1 MSLDAQDRW
10 RLILGRERERLSLP
24 GQRVNQA
31 LDELYGDGRGE
42 GSAADL
48 GDSDAGGPTPREWA
62 DELAA
67 IFGARVRE
75 QIVGR
80 AVARGRSD
88 VVFELNPEDVM
99 PSVELLQQVLSFRG
113 GLPEERLRHVRQL
126 VDGVVAA
133 LLKELMVRVQPAL
146 VGSVINR
153 PTRRRGGQLD
163 LRRTVADNLRTV
175 RFRADGSP
183 QLVPDRLVFRS
194 RARRSLDWQIVLVV
208 DVSGSMEA
216 SVIYSALM
224 AAILGGLPAVRTHF
238 VAFSTH
244 VVDLSDKVDDPLG
257 LLLAVS
263 VGGGTDIARALRY
276 ARQLLSVPRRSMV
289 LLVTDFEEGGA
300 LPALLAEVR
309 ALAESGARP
318 LGLAALDDRGA
329 PRFARAVAEEVVD
342 AGMPV
347 AAVTPLEL
355 ARWIGE
361 QLR

>member
-1 MSLDAQDRW
+1 MNLDAEDRW

-24 GQRVNQA
+24 GQRVAMA

-42 GSAADL
+42 GSASDL
-48 GDSDAGGPTPREWA
+48 GGSEAGGPGPREWA

-80 AVARGRSD
+80 AVARGRAD
-88 VVFELNPEDVM
+88 VLFELSPEDVT
-99 PSVELLQQVLSFRG
+99 PSIELLQQVLSIKG
-113 GLPEERLRHVRQL
+113 SLSEERLRRVRQL
-126 VDGVVAA
+126 VDGVVAE
-133 LLKELMVRVQPAL
+133 LLKELAVRLQPAL
-146 VGSVINR
+146 VGTSVNR
-153 PTRRRGGQLD
+153 PTRRRRGQLD

-183 QLVPDRLVFRS
+183 QLAPDRLVFRS
-194 RARRSLDWQIVLVV
+194 RARRSLDWQIILVV
-208 DVSGSMEA
+208 DVSGSMEE

-224 AAILGGLPAVRTHF
+224 AAILAGLPSVRAHF
-238 VAFSTH
+238 VAFSTR
-244 VVDLSDKVDDPLG
+244 VVDLSDRVDDPLG

-276 ARQLLSVPRRSMV
+276 ARQVMSVPTRSMV
-289 LLVTDFEEGGA
+289 VLVTDFEEGGP

-309 ALAESGARP
+309 ALAESGAKP
-318 LGLAALDDRGA
+318 LGLAALDDSGA
-329 PRFARAVAEEVVD
+329 PRFARAVAEEVVA